1 MKEILIHLKPN
12 NFPRYLD
19 QLSELETA
27 INAID
32 ATKYN
37 HASSVKVTVAEKEPD
52 VMKEEVAI
60 TKEDIEKSDANR
72 RVNGGVEE
80 ESDIEKESDGDGE
93 ESDGEQESG
102 VEEESDGDDGKES
115 GVEEESDGDGEKES
129 DGEENDDGEKESE
142 ETKTDSESTEEKK
155 ETTQNANNP
164 QESDHPVVE

>member
-72 RVNGGVEE
+72 RVNG
-80 ESDIEKESDGDGE
+80 
-93 ESDGEQESG
+93 
-102 VEEESDGDDGKES
+102 DDGKES
-115 GVEEESDGDGEKES
+115 GVEEESGGDGEKES
-129 DGEENDDGEKESE
+129 DGEENDDGQQESE

>member
-37 HASSVKVTVAEKEPD
+37 HASSVKVTVAEKELD

-72 RVNGGVEE
+72 RVNG
-80 ESDIEKESDGDGE
+80 
-93 ESDGEQESG
+93 
-102 VEEESDGDDGKES
+102 DDGKES
-115 GVEEESDGDGEKES
+115 GVEEESGGDGEKES
-129 DGEENDDGEKESE
+129 DGEENDDGQQESE

>member
-1 MKEILIHLKPN
+1 MLSNVAHMKEILIHLKPN

-102 VEEESDGDDGKES
+102 VEEESDGD
-115 GVEEESDGDGEKES
+115 GEKES

>member
-1 MKEILIHLKPN
+1 MLLSNVAHMKEILIHLKPN

-72 RVNGGVEE
+72 RVN
-80 ESDIEKESDGDGE
+80 D
-93 ESDGEQESG
+93 DGEQESG
-102 VEEESDGDDGKES
+102 VEEESDGD
-115 GVEEESDGDGEKES
+115 GEQES

-142 ETKTDSESTEEKK
+142 ETKTDSEDTDEKK

-164 QESDHPVVE
+164 QESDYPVVE

>member
-72 RVNGGVEE
+72 RVN
-80 ESDIEKESDGDGE
+80 D
-93 ESDGEQESG
+93 DGEQESG
-102 VEEESDGDDGKES
+102 VEEESDGDGEQES
-115 GVEEESDGDGEKES
+115 E
-129 DGEENDDGEKESE
+129 GEENDDGEKESE
-142 ETKTDSESTEEKK
+142 ETKTDSEDTDEKK

>member
-72 RVNGGVEE
+72 RVN
-80 ESDIEKESDGDGE
+80 D
-93 ESDGEQESG
+93 DGEQESG
-102 VEEESDGDDGKES
+102 VEE
-115 GVEEESDGDGEKES
+115 ES

-142 ETKTDSESTEEKK
+142 ETKTDSEDTDEKK

>member
-72 RVNGGVEE
+72 RVN
-80 ESDIEKESDGDGE
+80 D
-93 ESDGEQESG
+93 DGEQESG
-102 VEEESDGDDGKES
+102 VEEESDGD
-115 GVEEESDGDGEKES
+115 GEQES

-142 ETKTDSESTEEKK
+142 ETKMDSEDTDEKK

>member
-72 RVNGGVEE
+72 RVN
-80 ESDIEKESDGDGE
+80 D
-93 ESDGEQESG
+93 DGEQESG
-102 VEEESDGDDGKES
+102 VEEESDGD
-115 GVEEESDGDGEKES
+115 GEQES

-142 ETKTDSESTEEKK
+142 EMKTDSEDTDEKK

>member
-72 RVNGGVEE
+72 RVN
-80 ESDIEKESDGDGE
+80 D
-93 ESDGEQESG
+93 DGEQESG
-102 VEEESDGDDGKES
+102 VEEESG
-115 GVEEESDGDGEKES
+115 GDGEKES
-129 DGEENDDGEKESE
+129 GGEENDDGEKESE
-142 ETKTDSESTEEKK
+142 ETKTDSEDTDEKK

>member
-1 MKEILIHLKPN
+1 MLSNVAHMKEILIHLKPN

-72 RVNGGVEE
+72 RVNDDGEQ
-80 ESDIEKESDGDGE
+80 ESDIEKESDGNGE

-102 VEEESDGDDGKES
+102 VEEESDG
-115 GVEEESDGDGEKES
+115 
-129 DGEENDDGEKESE
+129 EENDDREKESE
-142 ETKTDSESTEEKK
+142 ETKTDSEDTDEKK

>member
-1 MKEILIHLKPN
+1 MKEVLIHLKPN

-72 RVNGGVEE
+72 RVN
-80 ESDIEKESDGDGE
+80 D
-93 ESDGEQESG
+93 DGEQESG
-102 VEEESDGDDGKES
+102 VEEESDGD
-115 GVEEESDGDGEKES
+115 GEQES

-142 ETKTDSESTEEKK
+142 ETKTDSEDTDEKK

>member
-1 MKEILIHLKPN
+1 MLLSNVAHMKEILIHLKPN

-72 RVNGGVEE
+72 RVN
-80 ESDIEKESDGDGE
+80 D
-93 ESDGEQESG
+93 DGEQESG
-102 VEEESDGDDGKES
+102 VEEESDGD
-115 GVEEESDGDGEKES
+115 GEQES

-142 ETKTDSESTEEKK
+142 ETKTDSEDTEEKK

>member
-72 RVNGGVEE
+72 RVN
-80 ESDIEKESDGDGE
+80 D
-93 ESDGEQESG
+93 DGEQESG
-102 VEEESDGDDGKES
+102 VEEESDGDGEQ
-115 GVEEESDGDGEKES
+115 ESDG
-129 DGEENDDGEKESE
+129 
-142 ETKTDSESTEEKK
+142 TKTDSEDTDEKK

>member
-72 RVNGGVEE
+72 RVNDDDGKESGGE
-80 ESDIEKESDGDGE
+80 ESDIE
-93 ESDGEQESG
+93 
-102 VEEESDGDDGKES
+102 KES
-115 GVEEESDGDGEKES
+115 GVEEESDGEQESDGDGEQES

>member
-72 RVNGGVEE
+72 RVNGDDGK

-102 VEEESDGDDGKES
+102 VEEESDGD
-115 GVEEESDGDGEKES
+115 GEES

>member
-72 RVNGGVEE
+72 RVN
-80 ESDIEKESDGDGE
+80 D
-93 ESDGEQESG
+93 DGEQESG

-115 GVEEESDGDGEKES
+115 GVEESDG
-129 DGEENDDGEKESE
+129 DGEKESE
-142 ETKTDSESTEEKK
+142 ETKTDSEDTDEKK

>member
-72 RVNGGVEE
+72 RVNG
-80 ESDIEKESDGDGE
+80 DIEK
-93 ESDGEQESG
+93 
-102 VEEESDGDDGKES
+102 
-115 GVEEESDGDGEKES
+115 ESDGDGEKES

-142 ETKTDSESTEEKK
+142 ESKRNSDSTEEKK

>member
-80 ESDIEKESDGDGE
+80 ESD
-93 ESDGEQESG
+93 
-102 VEEESDGDDGKES
+102 
-115 GVEEESDGDGEKES
+115 GDGEKES

>member
-27 INAID
+27 INAFD

-72 RVNGGVEE
+72 RVNGDCEQ
-80 ESDIEKESDGDGE
+80 ESDIEKESDGNGE

-102 VEEESDGDDGKES
+102 VEE
-115 GVEEESDGDGEKES
+115 ES

>member
-1 MKEILIHLKPN
+1 MLSNVAHMKEILIHLKPN

-72 RVNGGVEE
+72 RVN
-80 ESDIEKESDGDGE
+80 D
-93 ESDGEQESG
+93 DGEQESG

-115 GVEEESDGDGEKES
+115 
-129 DGEENDDGEKESE
+129 DGEENDDGKKESE
-142 ETKTDSESTEEKK
+142 ETKTDSENTDEKK

>member
-72 RVNGGVEE
+72 RVNDDDEK

-102 VEEESDGDDGKES
+102 VEEESDGD
-115 GVEEESDGDGEKES
+115 GEES

-142 ETKTDSESTEEKK
+142 ETKTDSENTEE
-155 ETTQNANNP
+155 
-164 QESDHPVVE
+164 

>member
-72 RVNGGVEE
+72 RVNDDGEQ
-80 ESDIEKESDGDGE
+80 ESDIEKESDGNGE

-102 VEEESDGDDGKES
+102 VEE
-115 GVEEESDGDGEKES
+115 ES

>member
-1 MKEILIHLKPN
+1 MLLSNVAHMKEILIHLKPN

-102 VEEESDGDDGKES
+102 VEEESDGD
-115 GVEEESDGDGEKES
+115 GEKES

>member
-72 RVNGGVEE
+72 RVNDDDEKESGGE

-93 ESDGEQESG
+93 ESDGEQ
-102 VEEESDGDDGKES
+102 ES

>member
-72 RVNGGVEE
+72 RVN
-80 ESDIEKESDGDGE
+80 D
-93 ESDGEQESG
+93 DGEQESG
-102 VEEESDGDDGKES
+102 VEEESDGD
-115 GVEEESDGDGEKES
+115 GEKER
-129 DGEENDDGEKESE
+129 E

>member
-1 MKEILIHLKPN
+1 MLSNVAHMKEILIHLKPN

-72 RVNGGVEE
+72 RVN
-80 ESDIEKESDGDGE
+80 D
-93 ESDGEQESG
+93 DGEQESG
-102 VEEESDGDDGKES
+102 VEEESDGD
-115 GVEEESDGDGEKES
+115 GEQES

-142 ETKTDSESTEEKK
+142 ETKTDSEDTDEKK

-164 QESDHPVVE
+164 QESDYPVVE

>member
-72 RVNGGVEE
+72 RVNG
-80 ESDIEKESDGDGE
+80 
-93 ESDGEQESG
+93 
-102 VEEESDGDDGKES
+102 DDGKES
-115 GVEEESDGDGEKES
+115 GGEESDIEKES

-142 ETKTDSESTEEKK
+142 ETKTDSDSTDEKK

>member
-37 HASSVKVTVAEKEPD
+37 HASNVKVVTVEKEPD

-60 TKEDIEKSDANR
+60 TKEDIEKSAAHRKEMEGD
-72 RVNGGVEE
+72 EE
-80 ESDIEKESDGDGE
+80 EKGD
-93 ESDGEQESG
+93 
-102 VEEESDGDDGKES
+102 EEENENAHDEGKE
-115 GVEEESDGDGEKES
+115 EEGDE
-129 DGEENDDGEKESE
+129 
-142 ETKTDSESTEEKK
+142 EEKK
-155 ETTQNANNP
+155 GDEEEIENAHDEDKERNGEEQK
-164 QESDHPVVE
+164 QEKEEQKIRLNHS

>member
-72 RVNGGVEE
+72 RVNSDDGKESGGE
-80 ESDIEKESDGDGE
+80 ESDIEKESDG
-93 ESDGEQESG
+93 EQ
-102 VEEESDGDDGKES
+102 
-115 GVEEESDGDGEKES
+115 ESDGDGEQES

-142 ETKTDSESTEEKK
+142 ETKTDSENTEEKK

>member
-1 MKEILIHLKPN
+1 MLSNVAHMKEILIHLKPN

-72 RVNGGVEE
+72 RVN
-80 ESDIEKESDGDGE
+80 D
-93 ESDGEQESG
+93 DGEQESG
-102 VEEESDGDDGKES
+102 VEEESDGDDG
-115 GVEEESDGDGEKES
+115 KES

-142 ETKTDSESTEEKK
+142 ETKTDSEDTDEKK

>member
-1 MKEILIHLKPN
+1 MLSNVAHMKEILIHLKPN

-72 RVNGGVEE
+72 RVN
-80 ESDIEKESDGDGE
+80 D
-93 ESDGEQESG
+93 DGEQESG

-115 GVEEESDGDGEKES
+115 GVEEESDG
-129 DGEENDDGEKESE
+129 DGEKESE

>member
-1 MKEILIHLKPN
+1 MLLSNVAHMKEILIHLKPN

-72 RVNGGVEE
+72 RVN
-80 ESDIEKESDGDGE
+80 D
-93 ESDGEQESG
+93 DGEQESG
-102 VEEESDGDDGKES
+102 VEEESDGD
-115 GVEEESDGDGEKES
+115 GEQES

-142 ETKTDSESTEEKK
+142 ETKTDSEDTDEKK

>member
-72 RVNGGVEE
+72 RVN
-80 ESDIEKESDGDGE
+80 D
-93 ESDGEQESG
+93 DGEQESG
-102 VEEESDGDDGKES
+102 VEEESDGD
-115 GVEEESDGDGEKES
+115 GEQES
-129 DGEENDDGEKESE
+129 DGEENDDREKESE

>member
-1 MKEILIHLKPN
+1 MLSNVAHMKEILIHLKPN

-72 RVNGGVEE
+72 RVNGDDGKESGGE
-80 ESDIEKESDGDGE
+80 ESDIE
-93 ESDGEQESG
+93 
-102 VEEESDGDDGKES
+102 KES
-115 GVEEESDGDGEKES
+115 GVEEESDGEQESDGDGEQES

>member
-72 RVNGGVEE
+72 RVNGDDGK
-80 ESDIEKESDGDGE
+80 ESDI
-93 ESDGEQESG
+93 
-102 VEEESDGDDGKES
+102 EEESDG
-115 GVEEESDGDGEKES
+115 
-129 DGEENDDGEKESE
+129 DGEKESE
-142 ETKTDSESTEEKK
+142 ETKTDSDSTDEKK

>member
-72 RVNGGVEE
+72 RVNDDGEQ
-80 ESDIEKESDGDGE
+80 ESDIEKESDGNGE

-102 VEEESDGDDGKES
+102 VEEESDGD
-115 GVEEESDGDGEKES
+115 GEQES
-129 DGEENDDGEKESE
+129 DGEENDDREKESE
-142 ETKTDSESTEEKK
+142 ETKTDSEDTDEKK

>member
-72 RVNGGVEE
+72 RVNSDDGKESGGEESDIEKESGIEE
-80 ESDIEKESDGDGE
+80 ESDIEKESD
-93 ESDGEQESG
+93 
-102 VEEESDGDDGKES
+102 VEE
-115 GVEEESDGDGEKES
+115 ES

-142 ETKTDSESTEEKK
+142 ESKRNSDSTDEKK

>member
-72 RVNGGVEE
+72 RVNGDDGKESGGE
-80 ESDIEKESDGDGE
+80 ESDIE
-93 ESDGEQESG
+93 
-102 VEEESDGDDGKES
+102 KES
-115 GVEEESDGDGEKES
+115 GVEEESDGEQESDGDGEQES

>member
-72 RVNGGVEE
+72 RVN
-80 ESDIEKESDGDGE
+80 D
-93 ESDGEQESG
+93 DGEQESG
-102 VEEESDGDDGKES
+102 VEEESDGD
-115 GVEEESDGDGEKES
+115 GEQES
-129 DGEENDDGEKESE
+129 DGEENDDREKESE
-142 ETKTDSESTEEKK
+142 ETKTDSEDTDEKK